1 VQSPGGNDATKRIAG
16 GPTDDVGLESATAE
30 GGKGA
35 GIMSRALGIA
45 KMIGSLLAIELF
57 VPGGTLIVLTL
68 LVTGSPG
75 SRVQERIAGWFPG
88 ASRLVSRIVGSASP
102 FRSAVGRS

>member
-1 VQSPGGNDATKRIAG
+1 M
-16 GPTDDVGLESATAE
+16 
-30 GGKGA
+30 

-68 LVTGSPG
+68 LLTGRPGSPL
-75 SRVQERIAGWFPG
+75 QQRIARRFP
-88 ASRLVSRIVGSASP
+88 AVLKLVSWRVGSAAP
-102 FRSAVGRS
+102 VGSAVGQF